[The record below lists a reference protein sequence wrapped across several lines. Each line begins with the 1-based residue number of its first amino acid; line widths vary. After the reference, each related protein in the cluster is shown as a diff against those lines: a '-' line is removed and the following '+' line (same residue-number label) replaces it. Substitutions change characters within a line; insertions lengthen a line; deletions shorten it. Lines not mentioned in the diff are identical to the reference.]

1 MSETITVNGF
11 NSSEADEIR
20 ENIETLLATPK
31 GSIPLDRNYGIDMSC
46 IDEPTIVAQSLLQ
59 QEIIEKVEKYE
70 PRVLVKTVDTTINDD
85 GSITNLIEVERNID
99 YEYPTH
105 EDNSTAE
112 DNLYYDASDYDA
124 DEEDE

>member
-1 MSETITVNGF
+1 MSEAITVNGF

-20 ENIETLLATPK
+20 ENIETLLETPK

-46 IDEPTIVAQSLLQ
+46 IDEPTIVAQSLMQ

-70 PRVLVKTVDTTINDD
+70 PRVLVKIVDTTINDD

-99 YEYPTH
+99 YEYPIH

-112 DNLYYDASDYDA
+112 DNFYYDASDYDA